1 MWGERG
7 EAWTGRSERWRKG
20 SQDTCCQFSEEEE
33 AAYNTGLGQAVV
45 ELGEDIHA
53 LDPR

>member
-7 EAWTGRSERWRKG
+7 EASTGRIEGCREVA
-20 SQDTCCQFSEEEE
+20 QDTCCQFSEEEE

-45 ELGEDIHA
+45 ELGEAIHA